1 MSVCSLLSNIVC
13 LQIVIYKNADM
24 LKNITL
30 SFSLLLLSG
39 GLTVLQSQ
47 DLNWYTIEE
56 ALELSASEPRMMVI
70 DVYTD
75 WCGWCKRMD
84 AATFSDS
91 AVAAVLG
98 QYFYPV
104 KLNAE
109 GKKDIVLGDR
119 TYKFVDNGRRG
130 YHELAAAVTNGRL
143 SYPTVS
149 VLDKQG
155 RLVNVKAGYQGPDQ
169 FSQFLEF
176 YRTEAYKTQSWEN
189 YSAL

>member
-1 MSVCSLLSNIVC
+1 
-13 LQIVIYKNADM
+13 M
-24 LKNITL
+24 LKKSSIAI
-30 SFSLLLLSG
+30 FLLLLGG
-39 GLTVLQSQ
+39 GLTELSSQ
-47 DLNWYTIEE
+47 ELHWYTLEE
-56 ALELSASEPRMMVI
+56 AFELTASEPRMMII

-91 AVAAVLG
+91 VIATVLAG
-98 QYFYPV
+98 NFYPV
-104 KLNAE
+104 KLDAE
-109 GKKDIVLGDR
+109 GKKDIVLGGK

-130 YHELAAAVTNGRL
+130 YHELAAAVTNNRL

-149 VLDKQG
+149 VLDEQG

-169 FSQFLEF
+169 FAIFLEF
-176 YRTEAYKTQSWEN
+176 YRSEAYKTQSWED